1 MRGPFEINQ
10 LLPHLL
16 SNAIKVFMLLYL
28 LVVFRKDLLELI
40 DPEILD
46 PAIANSGGIEF
57 ELFLF

>member
-10 LLPHLL
+10 LLSHLL

-28 LVVFRKDLLELI
+28 FLVFRKDLLELI

-46 PAIANSGGIEF
+46 PAIPDSGVIEF

>member
-40 DPEILD
+40 DPKILD
-46 PAIANSGGIEF
+46 PAIANSGVIEF